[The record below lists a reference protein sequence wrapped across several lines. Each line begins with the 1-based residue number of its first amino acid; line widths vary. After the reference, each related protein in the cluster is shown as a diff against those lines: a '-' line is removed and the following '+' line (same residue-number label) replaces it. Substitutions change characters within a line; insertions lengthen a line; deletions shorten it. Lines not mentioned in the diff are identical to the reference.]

1 MRSAGWEA
9 ETRNLHVLTTLLQRL
24 GLHPS
29 GQDADVRRSLVESL
43 YASPASLTIGAVTG
57 VAVGLVNCTLS
68 PSGPVRIV
76 VALLCLVATL
86 RVVSA
91 IFFHRQLVRGTA
103 VASRSWEVAY
113 ELGAWCYSGLLG
125 LMAFVTLT
133 GSPNPVTHMLSVSMA
148 TGYAGGISGRNAGRV
163 QIAIGQ
169 VCLTLLPTA
178 LGLWLQGSTGY
189 RVLAVAMIMMV
200 LGLAEISSTI
210 HRIVLQALIG
220 KREKSLL
227 AEKFKRLARFDSLT
241 GLENRMA
248 MQMRLREIFEHNH
261 KRNDAVTILWMDID
275 RFKEINDSLGHIIGD
290 QLLRNVAERLNEVVQ
305 DRGRIARF
313 GGDEFVIICPDMD
326 RLTAAGLA
334 QEIISYFSHAFDLG
348 DNQLQ
353 VTASIGY
360 AVAPQDGRDMD
371 ELMQHA
377 DLALYEAKRGG
388 RNRATSFNWSFK
400 ERFNRLHGIETG
412 LRRALDYGELK
423 LLFQPIIDLESGRIS
438 ACEALLRW
446 DHPILGPVPPSEF
459 IPIAEGMGMIE
470 SITAWV
476 LRQACLAA
484 ASWPDDVRIAVNISP
499 ASLKSA
505 ELPANIIAVLLETG
519 LPARRLELEVTESIF
534 LDDSGQTNAILRDLQ
549 RIGLRLALDDFGTGY
564 SSLAYLRSYRFDTLK
579 IDQSFMAGVS
589 ANAEDRAI
597 VRAIGSL
604 ARELAM
610 DTVAEGI
617 ETADQLHHAQEAGFT
632 DVQGYLFSRPIPLD
646 KITGLIAAGPL
657 QLGEHQ
663 WPGRPVRSRIV

>member
-1 MRSAGWEA
+1 MR
-9 ETRNLHVLTTLLQRL
+9 VLKTLLEKRRAL
-24 GLHPS
+24 DT

-43 YASPASLTIGAVTG
+43 YASPRSLTIGAVTG
-57 VAVGLVNCTLS
+57 VAVGIVISTLS
-68 PSGPVRIV
+68 DPGPIQLV
-76 VALLCLVATL
+76 VAVLCLVATL
-86 RVVSA
+86 RVISA

-103 VASRSWEVAY
+103 VASRSWELAY
-113 ELGAWCYSGLLG
+113 ELGAWGYAGLLG
-125 LMAFVTLT
+125 LMGFVTLL

-178 LGLWLQGSTGY
+178 TGLWLEGSTGY
-189 RVLAVAMIMMV
+189 RVLSVAMVMMV
-200 LGLAEISSTI
+200 LGLAEISSTV
-210 HRIVLQALIG
+210 HRIVVQALVG

-227 AEKFKRLARFDSLT
+227 AEKFERLARFDSLT

-248 MQMRLREIFEHNH
+248 MQMRLREIFDTNQ

-275 RFKEINDSLGHIIGD
+275 RFKEINDSLGHMVGD
-290 QLLRNVAERLNEVVQ
+290 QLLRGVAERLNDVVQ
-305 DRGRIARF
+305 GRGRIARF

-326 RLTAAGLA
+326 RVTAAALA
-334 QEIISYFSHAFDLG
+334 QEIIGYFAHGFDLS
-348 DNQLQ
+348 DNHLQ

-377 DLALYEAKRGG
+377 DLALYEAKREG
-388 RNRATSFNWSFK
+388 RNRAASFNWSLK
-400 ERFNRLHGIETG
+400 ERFNRIHEIETG
-412 LRRALDYGELK
+412 LRRALDGGELK
-423 LLFQPIIDLESGRIS
+423 LLYQPIVDLESGHID

-446 DHPILGPVPPSEF
+446 DHPVLGPIPPSEF
-459 IPIAEGMGMIE
+459 IPISESMGMIE
-470 SITAWV
+470 AMTGWV
-476 LRQACLAA
+476 LREACNTAVA
-484 ASWPDDVRIAVNISP
+484 WPGDVRIAINISP
-499 ASLKSA
+499 ASLKCA
-505 ELPANIIAVLLETG
+505 ELPGNVIAALLESG

-534 LDDSGQTNAILRDLQ
+534 LDNSGQTNSILRELQ

-564 SSLAYLRSYRFDTLK
+564 SALSYLRSYRFDTLK

-597 VRAIGSL
+597 VRAIGNL
-604 ARELAM
+604 ARDLNM

-617 ETADQLHHAQEAGFT
+617 ETPDQLIHAREAGFT
-632 DVQGYLFSRPIPLD
+632 NVQGYLFSRPVPRERIAE
-646 KITGLIAAGPL
+646 LIAAGPL
-657 QLGEHQ
+657 AGSE
-663 WPGRPVRSRIV
+663 RPDPVQRRRHA

>member
-1 MRSAGWEA
+1 MR
-9 ETRNLHVLTTLLQRL
+9 VLKTFLEKRRARDT
-24 GLHPS
+24 

-43 YASPASLTIGAVTG
+43 YASPRSLTIGAVTG
-57 VAVGLVNCTLS
+57 VAVGIVISTLS
-68 PSGPVRIV
+68 EPGPIQLV
-76 VALLCLVATL
+76 VAILCLVATL
-86 RVVSA
+86 RVISA
-91 IFFHRQLVRGTA
+91 VFFHRQLVRGTA
-103 VASRSWEVAY
+103 VASRSWELAY
-113 ELGAWCYSGLLG
+113 ELGAWGYAGLLG
-125 LMAFVTLT
+125 LMSFVTLL

-178 LGLWLQGSTGY
+178 TGLWLEGSTGY
-189 RVLAVAMIMMV
+189 RVLSVAMVMMV

-210 HRIVLQALIG
+210 HRIVVQALVG

-227 AEKFKRLARFDSLT
+227 AEKFERLARFDSLT

-248 MQMRLREIFEHNH
+248 MQMRLREIFDANQ

-275 RFKEINDSLGHIIGD
+275 RFKEINDSLGHMVGD
-290 QLLRNVAERLNEVVQ
+290 QLLRGVAERLNEVVQ
-305 DRGRIARF
+305 GRGRIARF

-326 RLTAAGLA
+326 RVTAAALA
-334 QEIISYFSHAFDLG
+334 QEIIGYFAHGFDLS
-348 DNQLQ
+348 DNHLQ

-377 DLALYEAKRGG
+377 DLALYEAKREG
-388 RNRATSFNWSFK
+388 RNRAASFNWSLK
-400 ERFNRLHGIETG
+400 ERFNRIHEIETG
-412 LRRALDYGELK
+412 LRRALDGGELK
-423 LLFQPIIDLESGRIS
+423 LLYQPIVDLESGHID

-446 DHPILGPVPPSEF
+446 DHPVLGPIPPSEF
-459 IPIAEGMGMIE
+459 IPISESMGMIE
-470 SITAWV
+470 AMTGWV
-476 LRQACLAA
+476 LREACNTAVA
-484 ASWPDDVRIAVNISP
+484 WPGDVRIAINISP
-499 ASLKSA
+499 ASLKCS
-505 ELPANIIAVLLETG
+505 ELPANVIAALLESG

-534 LDDSGQTNAILRDLQ
+534 LDNSGQTNSILRELQ

-564 SSLAYLRSYRFDTLK
+564 SALSYLRSYRFDTLK

-597 VRAIGSL
+597 VRAIGNL
-604 ARELAM
+604 ARDLKM

-617 ETADQLHHAQEAGFT
+617 ETPDQLAHAREAGFT
-632 DVQGYLFSRPIPLD
+632 NVQGYLFSRPVPRERIAE
-646 KITGLIAAGPL
+646 LIAAGPL
-657 QLGEHQ
+657 AGSE
-663 WPGRPVRSRIV
+663 RPDPVQRRRHA

>member
-1 MRSAGWEA
+1 MRSGGREP
-9 ETRNLHVLTTLLQRL
+9 ETRHLRVLKTFLERRAAR
-24 GLHPS
+24 GP

-43 YASPASLTIGAVTG
+43 YASPTSLTIGAVTG
-57 VAVGLVNCTLS
+57 VAVGIVIS
-68 PSGPVRIV
+68 SMSAPGPIQFV
-76 VALLCLVATL
+76 VAVLCLVATL

-103 VASRSWEVAY
+103 VASRNWELAY
-113 ELGAWCYSGLLG
+113 ELGAWGYAGLLG
-125 LMAFVTLT
+125 LMGFVTLI
-133 GSPNPVTHMLSVSMA
+133 GSPDPVTHMLSVSMA

-178 LGLWLQGSTGY
+178 TGLWLEGSTGY
-189 RVLAVAMIMMV
+189 RVLSVAMVMMV

-210 HRIVLQALIG
+210 HRIVVQALVG
-220 KREKSLL
+220 KRDKSLL
-227 AEKFKRLARFDSLT
+227 ADKFERLAQFDSLT

-248 MQMRLREIFEHNH
+248 MQMRLREIFDTNQ

-275 RFKEINDSLGHIIGD
+275 RFKEINDSLGHMVGD
-290 QLLRNVAERLNEVVQ
+290 QLLRCVAERLNDVIQ

-313 GGDEFVIICPDMD
+313 GGDEFVIICSDMD
-326 RLTAAGLA
+326 RVTAAALA
-334 QEIISYFSHAFDLG
+334 QEIIAYFAHGFDLS
-348 DNQLQ
+348 DNHLS

-377 DLALYEAKRGG
+377 DLALYEAKREG
-388 RNRATSFNWSFK
+388 RNRAASFNWSLK
-400 ERFNRLHGIETG
+400 ERFNRVHEIETG
-412 LRRALDYGELK
+412 LRRALDGGELK
-423 LLFQPIIDLESGRIS
+423 LLFQPIVNLDGGHID

-446 DHPILGPVPPSEF
+446 DHPVLGPIPPSEF

-470 SITAWV
+470 AMTGWV
-476 LRQACLAA
+476 LREACAA
-484 ASWPDDVRIAVNISP
+484 AVSWPGDVRIAINISP
-499 ASLKSA
+499 ASLKSS
-505 ELPANIIAVLLETG
+505 ELPANVIAALLESG

-534 LDDSGQTNAILRDLQ
+534 LDNSGQTNAILRELQ

-564 SSLAYLRSYRFDTLK
+564 SSLSYLRSYRFDTLK

-589 ANAEDRAI
+589 ANVEDRAI
-597 VRAIGSL
+597 VRAIGNL
-604 ARELAM
+604 ARDLNM

-617 ETADQLHHAQEAGFT
+617 ETTDQLAHAREAGFT
-632 DVQGYLFSRPIPLD
+632 NVQGYLFSRPVPRERIAE
-646 KITGLIAAGPL
+646 LIAAGPL
-657 QLGEHQ
+657 DGSE
-663 WPGRPVRSRIV
+663 RPDPMPRRRRA